1 MAQTLYYNGTILTME
16 DRRPQVEAVLTEDG
30 RILDTGTWDKV
41 KERAGDK
48 TRRLDLQGRVMLPG
62 FIDAHSHFTA
72 CASHT
77 MEVDLGGAC
86 SFEDI
91 ITCIRQYIADKKIN
105 LHHRGVHAAGPLV
118 LKQGPAGCN
127 YRGIWFLGD
136 IRHVDHPIG
145 PARVVSHLRPYG
157 LMNPGA
163 DTASGMLEGGA
174 QLSHHQGIGHK
185 INGKYKNPGYNGL

>member
-72 CASHT
+72 CAS
-77 MEVDLGGAC
+77 
-86 SFEDI
+86 I
-91 ITCIRQYIADKKIN
+91 PWR
-105 LHHRGVHAAGPLV
+105 
-118 LKQGPAGCN
+118 
-127 YRGIWFLGD
+127 
-136 IRHVDHPIG
+136 
-145 PARVVSHLRPYG
+145 
-157 LMNPGA
+157 
-163 DTASGMLEGGA
+163 
-174 QLSHHQGIGHK
+174 
-185 INGKYKNPGYNGL
+185 

>member
-72 CASHT
+72 CAGKNL
-77 MEVDLGGAC
+77 EADLSEPYHGG
-86 SFEDI
+86 
-91 ITCIRQYIADKKIN
+91 RPG
-105 LHHRGVHAAGPLV
+105 RG
-118 LKQGPAGCN
+118 
-127 YRGIWFLGD
+127 
-136 IRHVDHPIG
+136 
-145 PARVVSHLRPYG
+145 
-157 LMNPGA
+157 M
-163 DTASGMLEGGA
+163 
-174 QLSHHQGIGHK
+174 QL
-185 INGKYKNPGYNGL
+185 